1 MPFPLARARWEGLG
15 MLLVTNGDSAAE
27 RIELAGLADVILPW
41 RDVLHERPVPAD
53 LSARELRGVRARFL
67 ADRGWASPNESAESF
82 ARRDATLANY
92 ARHEE
97 VVLFFEHDLY
107 DQLQLLQV
115 LDRFSGRNLGETRL
129 SLAVVDEYLGN
140 LAPERL
146 HALFDGRREVTDK
159 ELELAG
165 RPWEAFRSPDPTRI
179 SMLLDEDTSALPFLG
194 PALLRHLEQFPSTEN
209 GLSRSE
215 RQALEA
221 ISGGKVVLRET
232 YVASHQEREDL
243 VFLGDTVFASY
254 LEDLSAAEEPL
265 IVFEGGETI
274 RASRV
279 GEDDRWFWERR
290 AALTEKG
297 RKVLRSDADRVEL
310 NGIDRWL
317 GGTHLDG
324 QDTWRWDESA
334 GELRRGAA

>member
-1 MPFPLARARWEGLG
+1 

-27 RIELAGLADVILPW
+27 RIELAGLGGLILPW
-41 RDVLHERPVPAD
+41 RDVLHEGPVPAGLPD
-53 LSARELRGVRARFL
+53 RELGEVRARFL
-67 ADRGWASPNESAESF
+67 ADRGWASPNETAESF
-82 ARRDATLANY
+82 AVRDATLATFG
-92 ARHEE
+92 RHEE

-115 LDRFSGRNLGETRL
+115 LDRFSGRNLGETQL

-146 HALFDGRREVTDK
+146 HALFDGRREATDEK
-159 ELELAG
+159 LDLAG
-165 RPWEAFRSPDPTRI
+165 RAWEAFRSPDPTRT
-179 SMLLDEDTSALPFLG
+179 SMLLDEDTSALPFLRL
-194 PALLRHLEQFPSTEN
+194 ALLRHLQQFPSTEN

-221 ISGGKVVLRET
+221 ISGGKVVLREA
-232 YVASHQEREDL
+232 YIASHQEREDP

-265 IVFEGGETI
+265 VVFEGGETI
-274 RASRV
+274 RAPRV

-297 RKVLRSDADRVEL
+297 QDVLRGDADRVEL
-310 NGIDRWL
+310 SGIDRWL

-324 QDTWRWDESA
+324 QNTWRWDDSA
-334 GELRRGAA
+334 GELRRDAA